1 MNDKKLV
8 IQAIVDRMKVVVG
21 VSKDVELAD
30 ALGVSRSQVAVW
42 KIRDRMPLSECVT
55 IAEQHK
61 VSLDW
66 LVLGR
71 GQPGI
76 EEPESALQSANIQA
90 GPDSYKEIPAF
101 DLAGFLD
108 DGKPQLAV
116 RLPCEWLR
124 DEGICDGDLF
134 ALRMQGSSMAPTMV
148 TGDVLLVDRQD
159 REIDGVYVVRFA
171 DSIRVRRVQRMHDGA
186 LKLMNDNP
194 NYPCETLDANQAE
207 QVEFIGYC
215 VGNLRYAR

>member
-1 MNDKKLV
+1 MDNKKVV

-30 ALGVSRSQVAVW
+30 ALGVSRSQVAGW

-71 GQPGI
+71 CQPGI
-76 EEPESALQSANIQA
+76 EEPVLASQGANIQA

-116 RLPCEWLR
+116 
-124 DEGICDGDLF
+124 
-134 ALRMQGSSMAPTMV
+134 
-148 TGDVLLVDRQD
+148 
-159 REIDGVYVVRFA
+159 
-171 DSIRVRRVQRMHDGA
+171 
-186 LKLMNDNP
+186 
-194 NYPCETLDANQAE
+194 
-207 QVEFIGYC
+207 
-215 VGNLRYAR
+215 